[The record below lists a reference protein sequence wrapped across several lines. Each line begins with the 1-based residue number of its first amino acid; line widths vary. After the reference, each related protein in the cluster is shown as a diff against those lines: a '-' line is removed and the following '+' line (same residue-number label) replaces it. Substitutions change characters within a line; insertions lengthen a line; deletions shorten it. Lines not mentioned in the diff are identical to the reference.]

1 MQKFNSIKFII
12 FFLILCMTISSSESS
27 QYNESHRR
35 MVGGYSP
42 VETDDPQVITAAE
55 LVLRN
60 LTQGKGPIERYSF
73 LLTSDSED
81 SRKLKV
87 EVVEASKQVSE

>member
-1 MQKFNSIKFII
+1 M
-12 FFLILCMTISSSESS
+12 
-27 QYNESHRR
+27 
-35 MVGGYSP
+35 
-42 VETDDPQVITAAE
+42 ETDDPQVITAAE

-73 LLTSDSED
+73 LLTSESED

-87 EVVEASKQVSE
+87 QVVEASKQVSELVCSKFAIIREKGLEFLSSDTNYVSLFILIRL